1 MVLKKLFIVVNV
13 EWFFLSHR
21 LPIALEAVRRNYDVT
36 ILAIE
41 EENRGDE
48 IRQHG
53 LKFIPL
59 PATRGGSNVFSEM
72 ALFRFLYRIYQR
84 EKPDIVHHVAIK
96 PILYGSMAARL
107 AHVPRIVNAI
117 SGLGTVFMRED
128 NFSVRNSMIRQFYK
142 FAIKGKSIRII
153 VQNQDDMQFVRSIPG
168 IQHNQVFLI
177 KGSGV
182 DLSEFDFSPPGHK
195 KPLQVVMASRM
206 LYDKGIKELVEAARI
221 IKSGIHRD
229 VEFILAGKLDAENV
243 SGIPEEILLQWTDEG
258 VVQWVGHQE
267 NIAGLYRQSAIV
279 VLPSYREGF
288 PKALIEAC
296 AIGRPIVTTDVPG
309 CREVVDHGINGF
321 LVEKGNAPALG
332 KAILILLEDEGLRE
346 SMGLKARV
354 KAEQEYSI
362 QQVVE
367 KTFAVYEGA

>member
-1 MVLKKLFIVVNV
+1 MALKKLFIVVNV

-59 PATRGGSNVFSEM
+59 PATRGGSNVFSEI
-72 ALFRFLYRIYQR
+72 ALFRFLFRIYQR

-96 PILYGSMAARL
+96 PILYGSIAARL

-117 SGLGTVFMRED
+117 SGLGTVFMKKD
-128 NFSVRNSMIRQFYK
+128 NFSIANAFIRKFYK
-142 FAIKGKSIRII
+142 FAIKGESIKII
-153 VQNQDDMQFVRSIPG
+153 VQNQDDLQFIRSIPG
-168 IQHNQVFLI
+168 IQHHQVFLI

-182 DLSEFDFSPPGHK
+182 DLSELAYSPPGHE

-206 LYDKGIKELVEAARI
+206 LYDKGIKELVDSARI
-221 IKSGIHRD
+221 IKSGNHKE
-229 VEFILAGKLDAENV
+229 VEVILAGKLDAENV
-243 SGIPEEILLQWTDEG
+243 SGIPEAILHQWTQEG
-258 VVQWVGHQE
+258 VVKWVGHQD
-267 NIAGLYRQSAIV
+267 NIAELYRRSAIV

-309 CREVVDHGINGF
+309 CREVVDHGENGF
-321 LVEKGNAPALG
+321 LVEKGSVNELAE
-332 KAILILLEDEGLRE
+332 AIQILLDDPALRE
-346 SMGLKARV
+346 SMGLKSRA
-354 KAEQEYSI
+354 KAEREYSI
-362 QQVVE
+362 QQVVD
-367 KTFAVYEGA
+367 KTFAIYEGS